1 MSDSKTA
8 IVTGASGGIGTAIAR
23 KLNSLGYNLV
33 LNYYNNA
40 TALSDVVAKFSNK
53 EPITIL
59 VKADISDYN
68 QASELIAKAL
78 LEFGKIDLLVN
89 NAGITRDKLLS
100 MMSEDD
106 FNAVISINL
115 NGTFNCTRHV
125 CKKMIRQKSG
135 RIINISSVVGL
146 MGNVGQVNYSASKAG
161 VIGLT
166 KSTAKELARKNIT
179 CNAIAPGFIDTHMTE
194 TMSEEAKNEVI
205 KNIPLNRLGT
215 PEDVAD
221 LVAFLASDQASY
233 ITGQVISVDGG
244 LNI

>member
-1 MSDSKTA
+1 MTDKKTA
-8 IVTGASGGIGTAIAR
+8 IVTGASGGIGTAIAI
-23 KLNSLGYNLV
+23 KLNNLGYNLV
-33 LNYYNNA
+33 LNYNNNIDS
-40 TALSDVVAKFSNK
+40 LNDVVATFGNK
-53 EPITIL
+53 EPKTIL

-68 QASELIAKAL
+68 QAAELINKAL
-78 LEFGKIDLLVN
+78 DDFGRIDLLVN
-89 NAGITRDKLLS
+89 NAGITRDRLLS

-125 CKKMIRQKSG
+125 CKKMIKQKFG

-146 MGNVGQVNYSASKAG
+146 MGNIGQINYSASKAG

-179 CNAIAPGFIDTHMTE
+179 CNAIAPGFIDTHMTDA
-194 TMSEEAKNEVI
+194 MSEEAKNEVI
-205 KNIPLNRLGT
+205 KNIPLRRLGT
-215 PEDVAD
+215 PEDVAE

-233 ITGQVISVDGG
+233 ITGQIISVDGG
-244 LNI
+244 LYI

>member
-1 MSDSKTA
+1 MTDKKTA
-8 IVTGASGGIGTAIAR
+8 IVTGASGGIGTAIAI
-23 KLNSLGYNLV
+23 KLNNLGYNLV
-33 LNYYNNA
+33 LNYNNNIDS
-40 TALSDVVAKFSNK
+40 LNDVVATFGNK
-53 EPITIL
+53 EPKTIL

-68 QASELIAKAL
+68 QAAELINKAL
-78 LEFGKIDLLVN
+78 DDFGRIDLLVN
-89 NAGITRDKLLS
+89 NAGITRDRLLS

-125 CKKMIRQKSG
+125 CKKMIKQKSG

-146 MGNVGQVNYSASKAG
+146 MGNIGQINYSASKAG

-179 CNAIAPGFIDTHMTE
+179 CNAIAPGFIDTHMTDA
-194 TMSEEAKNEVI
+194 MSEEAKNEVI
-205 KNIPLNRLGT
+205 KNIPLRRLGT
-215 PEDVAD
+215 PEDVAE

-233 ITGQVISVDGG
+233 ITGQIISVDGG
-244 LNI
+244 LYI